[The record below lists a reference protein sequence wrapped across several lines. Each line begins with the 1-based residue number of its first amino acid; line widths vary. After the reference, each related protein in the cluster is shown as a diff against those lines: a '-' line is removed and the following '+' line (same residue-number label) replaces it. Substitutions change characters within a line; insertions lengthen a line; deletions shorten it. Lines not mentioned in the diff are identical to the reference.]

1 MSLVLV
7 MSMGTVWPAAYDNHT
22 TTTSTTALRVFF

>member
-22 TTTSTTALRVFF
+22 TSTTALRVFF